1 MYLLCRL
8 AESGP
13 QFRGGR
19 VLISSRLSI
28 FVKYKMGKTLLI
40 ILGLVALCTAR
51 VYENNITLS
60 TFRSKG
66 GWFFLTKMT
75 FGKGE
80 AHVTI

>member
-1 MYLLCRL
+1 
-8 AESGP
+8 
-13 QFRGGR
+13 
-19 VLISSRLSI
+19 
-28 FVKYKMGKTLLI
+28 MGKTLLI